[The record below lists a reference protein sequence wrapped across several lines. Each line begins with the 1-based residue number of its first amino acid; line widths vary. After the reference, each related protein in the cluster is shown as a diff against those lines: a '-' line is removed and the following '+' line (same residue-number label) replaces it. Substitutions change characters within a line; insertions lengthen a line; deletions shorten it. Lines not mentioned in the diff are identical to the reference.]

1 MRASEA
7 RVSRSVLREAGGEIP
22 SAYSPVSAAAV
33 AQKEWVRRLVQSGGQ
48 RQSSQIDPANR
59 PTLDA
64 PSTQRQDALRSGTD
78 VQQPYPRLDQLLRS
92 FLQVGSLSRP
102 APHRPY
108 LGTMGASEVQ
118 VAETAQAKNASLAS
132 ARRATSA

>member
-1 MRASEA
+1 MR
-7 RVSRSVLREAGGEIP
+7 RSPRPQVRLP
-22 SAYSPVSAAAV
+22 WLHVSAAAV

-118 VAETAQAKNASLAS
+118 VAETAQATNASLAS